1 MELLAAVTED
11 GLGVQVVLHGD
22 EDEPD
27 ADDHAA
33 HLVVE
38 AEQRRVQQDPILF
51 EILDDLFEDRKL
63 ILDIR
68 RHPESVVSLKL
79 TRIFTMK
86 RSHNESTCCNSQEP
100 S

>member
-33 HLVVE
+33 HLIVKP
-38 AEQRRVQQDPILF
+38 EQRRVQEDPVLF

-63 ILDIR
+63 ILDIW
-68 RHPESVVSLKL
+68 RHSESVFSLKL
-79 TRIFTMK
+79 TR
-86 RSHNESTCCNSQEP
+86 NNSMLTK
-100 S
+100 

>member
-33 HLVVE
+33 HLIVE
-38 AEQRRVQQDPILF
+38 AEQRRVQEDSVLF
-51 EILDDLFEDRKL
+51 EILDNLF
-63 ILDIR
+63 
-68 RHPESVVSLKL
+68 
-79 TRIFTMK
+79 
-86 RSHNESTCCNSQEP
+86 
-100 S
+100 

>member
-1 MELLAAVTED
+1 MELLAAVAED
-11 GLGVQVVLHGD
+11 GLGVKVVLHGD

-38 AEQRRVQQDPILF
+38 AEQRRVQEDPVLL

-63 ILDIR
+63 VLDIR
-68 RHPESVVSLKL
+68 RHSESVVSLEL
-79 TRIFTMK
+79 TR
-86 RSHNESTCCNSQEP
+86 N
-100 S
+100 

>member
-38 AEQRRVQQDPILF
+38 AEQRRVQEDSVLF
-51 EILDDLFEDRKL
+51 EILDNLFEDRKL
-63 ILDIR
+63 ILDIW
-68 RHPESVVSLKL
+68 RHSESFFSLKL
-79 TRIFTMK
+79 TRNYSMLTK
-86 RSHNESTCCNSQEP
+86 
-100 S
+100 

>member
-38 AEQRRVQQDPILF
+38 TEQRRVQEDSILF
-51 EILDDLFEDRKL
+51 EILDNLFEDRKL
-63 ILDIR
+63 ILDIW
-68 RHPESVVSLKL
+68 RHYESFFSLKL
-79 TRIFTMK
+79 K
-86 RSHNESTCCNSQEP
+86 RNNSMLTK
-100 S
+100 